1 MAIQGAAIA
10 QLSTSGA
17 AKPKILRIGI
27 IQGGRIV
34 EERLVRRRDNITI
47 GQSAKNTFVVPSDA
61 LPRQWL
67 LFEISGNRYQAHFSE
82 GMDARIAVGS
92 EIISLAQLKQAGK
105 IQRKGQSYVLPLDER
120 SRGKIVLG
128 DMTILFQFVTPPPPQ
143 PRPQLPASV
152 RGSLT
157 SDIDWFFTT
166 IAGVS
171 FLIHLVVVI
180 YLRNV
185 DWPRRPDIEEIPDR
199 FVKMVAQQ
207 PKKEE
212 PKKVEPKKDDKADEA
227 EKEKKKEKPE
237 KQERAEKKVEK
248 PAKHELTEEEKAKAA
263 EDRARAEAERR
274 ARLAEQ
280 VKSTGLLKLLG
291 AKSDGGGSLADVLGK
306 GDVDRDQEKAF
317 QGIGGV
323 GVANGSDA
331 ALRGIKSGGSGTG
344 KVASVGGLRGSGG
357 IINGETGSGPSEKRV
372 SGIVKSEAPAV
383 DGELD
388 PNIVSKEVRSR
399 LGAVKAC
406 YERALKRNPSLSG
419 KIVIHWTI
427 TAAGTV
433 SGVDVE
439 NDTMGD
445 SEVASC
451 IKSLIAR
458 WRFPAPSGG
467 SVDVSFPFVFQASQ

>member
-1 MAIQGAAIA
+1 MATQVAAQGSAPNVA
-10 QLSTSGA
+10 G

-34 EERLVRRRDNITI
+34 EERLVRKRENITI
-47 GQSAKNTFVVPSDA
+47 GQSAKNMFVVPSDV

-67 LFEISGNRYQAHFSE
+67 LFEVTGNRYVAHFSE

-92 EIISLAQLKQAGK
+92 EIISLAQLRQSGK
-105 IQRKGQSYVLPLDER
+105 IQRKGQSFVLPLDER

-157 SDIDWFFTT
+157 SGVDWFFAT
-166 IAGVS
+166 IAGIS
-171 FLIHLVVVI
+171 FLVHLLLVI

-185 DWPRRPDIEEIPDR
+185 DWPRKPDIEEIPDR
-199 FVKMVAQQ
+199 FVKMVAQ

-212 PKKVEPKKDDKADEA
+212 PKKEEKKTEEKAEEKKEEKAEKKPEAKKAAPPKRELTEA
-227 EKEKKKEKPE
+227 EKQKL
-237 KQERAEKKVEK
+237 AEE
-248 PAKHELTEEEKAKAA
+248 
-263 EDRARAEAERR
+263 RARADAERR

-280 VKSTGLLKLLG
+280 VRSTGLLKLLG
-291 AKSDGGGSLADVLGK
+291 AKADGGGSLADVLGK

-317 QGIGGV
+317 QNIGGV
-323 GVANGSDA
+323 GVASSDA
-331 ALRGIKSGGSGTG
+331 SLRGIKSGGSGSG
-344 KVASVGGLRGSGG
+344 RVASVGGLRGGG
-357 IINGETGSGPSEKRV
+357 SIAGGETGVVSGEKRV
-372 SGIVKSEAPAV
+372 SGVVKSEAPAV

-388 PNIVSKEVRSR
+388 PGIVSKEVRSR
-399 LGAVKAC
+399 LGAIKAC

-419 KIVIHWTI
+419 KVVVHWTI

-433 SGVDVE
+433 SGIDVE
-439 NDTMGD
+439 SDTLGD
-445 SEVASC
+445 NEVASC
-451 IKSLIAR
+451 IKSLVAR
-458 WRFPAPSGG
+458 WRFPAPAGG
-467 SVDVSFPFVFQASQ
+467 SVEVSFPFVFQASQ

>member
-1 MAIQGAAIA
+1 MDPLTAG
-10 QLSTSGA
+10 

-34 EERLVRRRDNITI
+34 EERLVRKRENITI
-47 GQSAKNTFVVPSDA
+47 GQSAKNMFVVPSDV
-61 LPRQWL
+61 LPRHWL
-67 LFEISGNRYQAHFSE
+67 LFEVSGNRYIAHFSE

-92 EIISLAQLKQAGK
+92 EVISLAQLRQTGK
-105 IQRKGQSYVLPLDER
+105 IQRKGPSFVLPLDER

-152 RGSLT
+152 RGSIT
-157 SDIDWFFTT
+157 SGVDWFFAT

-171 FLIHLVVVI
+171 FLIHLLLVV

-185 DWPRRPDIEEIPDR
+185 DWPRKPDIEEIPDR
-199 FVKMVAQQ
+199 FVKMKAQ

-212 PKKVEPKKDDKADEA
+212 PKKEEKKTEEKAEDKKA
-227 EKEKKKEKPE
+227 EKVEKKKTD
-237 KQERAEKKVEK
+237 EKKAQ
-248 PAKHELTEEEKAKAA
+248 PKHELTEAEKVKMA

-280 VKSTGLLKLLG
+280 VRSTGLLKLLG
-291 AKSDGGGSLADVLGK
+291 AKADGGGSLADVLGR

-323 GVANGSDA
+323 GVASSDA
-331 ALRGIKSGGSGTG
+331 ALRGIKSGGSGSG
-344 KVASVGGLRGSGG
+344 RVASVGGLRGGAG
-357 IINGETGSGPSEKRV
+357 IAGGETGVGPSEKKV
-372 SGIVKSEAPAV
+372 SGVVKSEAPAV

-388 PNIVSKEVRSR
+388 PGIVSKEVRSR
-399 LGAVKAC
+399 LGAIKAC
-406 YERALKRNPSLSG
+406 YERALKRNPTLSG
-419 KIVIHWTI
+419 KVVVHWTI

-433 SGVDVE
+433 SGIDVE
-439 NDTMGD
+439 NDSLGD
-445 SEVASC
+445 SEVANC
-451 IKSLIAR
+451 IKSLVAR
-458 WRFPAPSGG
+458 WRFPAPAGG
-467 SVDVSFPFVFQASQ
+467 SVEVSFPFVFQASQ